1 MPLPNLTP
9 DRQCEAITR
18 NGNRAGLRCLN
29 LKARGTR
36 VCKNHGA
43 RKTAPK
49 GELNPMYKTGKH
61 VGYRQRCEKGRELRE
76 LLALGLEAKLFP
88 EGTAIPG
95 RPPKPRT

>member
-49 GELNPMYKTGKH
+49 GELNGQFKNGH
-61 VGYRQRCEKGRELRE
+61 CVGYRERCEKGRELRD
-76 LLALGLEAKLFP
+76 LLAAGIEIGMFP
-88 EGTAIPG
+88 SGTAITG
-95 RPPKPRT
+95 RRPKPRS